1 MLPPDPSGETMA
13 DSSYFREKAAQA
25 FRLASDS
32 TDPMLIVSLTELA
45 AEYTER
51 AKAIDALALGQD
63 PQR

>member
-1 MLPPDPSGETMA
+1 MIVSLIIDPS
-13 DSSYFREKAAQA
+13 SAAVTGSA
-25 FRLASDS
+25 ECSRPFRLASDS